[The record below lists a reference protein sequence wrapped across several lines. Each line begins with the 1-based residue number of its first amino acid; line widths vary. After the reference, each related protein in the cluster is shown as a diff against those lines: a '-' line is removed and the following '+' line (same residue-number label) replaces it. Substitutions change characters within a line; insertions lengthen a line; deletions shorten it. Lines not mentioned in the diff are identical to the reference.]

1 MQRLITLV
9 ILAALFLVA
18 CGNDYKL
25 QPLAN
30 DAVIVAFGDS
40 LTYGTGASK
49 ATSYPSV
56 LADLTGLRVI
66 NEGVAGEQTAQGL
79 ARLPS
84 VLAEYQPDLVIL
96 CHSGNDILRRKSKDQ
111 ARQNLEAMIDLIE
124 ASGAQVL
131 LLGVP
136 DFGLFLSAADFINK
150 AAENTKV
157 AYIQDLLPDLQGNK
171 SIKSDTVH
179 FNADGYAQL
188 AQGIHQ
194 SLQDFG
200 GL

>member
-1 MQRLITLV
+1 MQRLTVIV
-9 ILAALFLVA
+9 ILVMLFLAA

-25 QPLAN
+25 QLLPD
-30 DAVIVAFGDS
+30 DAVILAFGDS

-96 CHSGNDILRRKSKDQ
+96 CHGGNDILRHKSKDQ
-111 ARQNLEAMIDLIE
+111 ARQNLEAMIGLIE
-124 ASGAQVL
+124 TSGAQVV

-136 DFGLFLSAADFINK
+136 DFGLFLAVAEFINK

-157 AYIQDLLPDLQGNK
+157 AYIQDLLPDLQGDN

-179 FNADGYAQL
+179 FNAEGYAQL

>member
-1 MQRLITLV
+1 MQRLTVIV
-9 ILAALFLVA
+9 ILVMLFLA
-18 CGNDYKL
+18 AYGNDYKL
-25 QPLAN
+25 QPLPD
-30 DAVIVAFGDS
+30 DAVILAFGDS

-96 CHSGNDILRRKSKDQ
+96 CHGGNDILRRKSKDQ
-111 ARQNLEAMIDLIE
+111 ARQNLEAMVGLIE
-124 ASGAQVL
+124 TSGAQVV

-136 DFGLFLSAADFINK
+136 DFGLFLAVAEFINK

-157 AYIQDLLPDLQGNK
+157 AYIQDLLPDLQGDN
-171 SIKSDTVH
+171 SIRSDTVH
-179 FNADGYAQL
+179 FNAEGYAQL

-194 SLQDFG
+194 SLQGFG

>member
-1 MQRLITLV
+1 MQRRLV
-9 ILAALFLVA
+9 IVVLAVLFLVG
-18 CGNDYKL
+18 CGNEHKL
-25 QPLAN
+25 QPLAD
-30 DAVIVAFGDS
+30 DAVILAFGDS

-49 ATSYPSV
+49 GSSYPSV
-56 LADLTGLRVI
+56 LAKLTGLNVI
-66 NEGVAGEQTAQGL
+66 NEGIPGEQTAQGL
-79 ARLPS
+79 KRLPA
-84 VLAEYQPDLVIL
+84 VLEQTKPDLVIL
-96 CHSGNDILRRKSKDQ
+96 CHSGNDILRRNSKDQ
-111 ARQNLEAMIDLIE
+111 ARQNLESMIGLIR

-136 DFGLFLSAADFINK
+136 DFGLFLSAADFINQ
-150 AAENTKV
+150 AAENTQV
-157 AYIQDLLPDLQGNK
+157 AYVPDLLPDLQGDR
-171 SIKSDTVH
+171 SIKSDNVH

>member
-1 MQRLITLV
+1 MQRLTVIV
-9 ILAALFLVA
+9 ILVMLFLA
-18 CGNDYKL
+18 AYGNDYKL
-25 QPLAN
+25 QPLPD
-30 DAVIVAFGDS
+30 DAVILAFGDS

-96 CHSGNDILRRKSKDQ
+96 CHGGNDILRRKSKDQ
-111 ARQNLEAMIDLIE
+111 ARQNLEAMIGLIE
-124 ASGAQVL
+124 TSGAQVV

-136 DFGLFLSAADFINK
+136 DFGLFLAVAEFINK

-157 AYIQDLLPDLQGNK
+157 AYIQDLLPDLQGDN

-179 FNADGYAQL
+179 FNAEGYAQL

-194 SLQDFG
+194 SLQGFG

>member
-1 MQRLITLV
+1 MQRLTAIV
-9 ILAALFLVA
+9 ISAMLFLAA

-25 QPLAN
+25 QPLP
-30 DAVIVAFGDS
+30 DEAVILAFGDS

-124 ASGAQVL
+124 ASGAQVV

-150 AAENTKV
+150 AAENTQV
-157 AYIQDLLPDLQGNK
+157 AYVQDLLPDLQGDK

-179 FNADGYAQL
+179 FNAEGYAQL
-188 AQGIHQ
+188 AQGIYQ

>member
-1 MQRLITLV
+1 MQRLTAIV
-9 ILAALFLVA
+9 ILAMLFLAA

-25 QPLAN
+25 QLLPD
-30 DAVIVAFGDS
+30 DAVILAFGDS

-124 ASGAQVL
+124 ASGAQVV

-150 AAENTKV
+150 AAENTQV
-157 AYIQDLLPDLQGNK
+157 AYVQDLLPDLQGDK

-179 FNADGYAQL
+179 FNAEGYAQL
-188 AQGIHQ
+188 AQGIYQ